1 MPFTILKSSKGGDV
15 EVIGEFGTQA
25 EADAFVQGVRV
36 EDPDTDYIVECPPVP
51 DSHKRPDKEPKLS

>member
-1 MPFTILKSSKGGDV
+1 MPFTILKIAEGGDA

-36 EDPDTDYIVECPPVP
+36 EDPDTDYVVECPPVP
-51 DSHKRPDKEPKLS
+51 DSYKQPDNKAKLS